1 MGNSRMG
8 AKQTIH
14 RLCKWEHFDE
24 KDLYAKSKRVLE
36 LYRDLCVQCP
46 GTSRTG
52 TDEPAP
58 GEDEKLRR
66 ALDYLEHFPADE
78 DQGTFEHIVYEC
90 CESSWMAELV
100 HTAVLKV
107 REFAGSGSTYETI
120 LTGYYMSQFP
130 LTEGDLVGALR
141 VDRSTYYRKKKEA
154 VLLFG
159 VYFWGQAIR
168 QMRCT
173 LGLAS

>member
-14 RLCKWEHFDE
+14 RLCKWKHFDE
-24 KDLYAKSKRVLE
+24 KDLYTKSKRVLE

-66 ALDYLEHFPADE
+66 ALD
-78 DQGTFEHIVYEC
+78 
-90 CESSWMAELV
+90 LV
-100 HTAVLKV
+100 CYPS
-107 REFAGSGSTYETI
+107 R
-120 LTGYYMSQFP
+120 
-130 LTEGDLVGALR
+130 
-141 VDRSTYYRKKKEA
+141 
-154 VLLFG
+154 
-159 VYFWGQAIR
+159 GQ
-168 QMRCT
+168 
-173 LGLAS
+173 